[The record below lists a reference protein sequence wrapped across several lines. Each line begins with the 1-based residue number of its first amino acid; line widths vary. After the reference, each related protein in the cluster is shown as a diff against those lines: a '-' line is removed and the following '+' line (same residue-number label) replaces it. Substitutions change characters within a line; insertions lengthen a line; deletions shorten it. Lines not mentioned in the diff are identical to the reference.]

1 MGRPKIMKHLTVGTL
16 LLTCLLAGCE
26 VSVKPATPDG
36 SNDTSLTTGC
46 DPVVQVQAINTFEAK
61 MATLRAASKG
71 SLENRRPAEEGL
83 RIAREINP
91 YYPNGVDPELAAAIR
106 LVKEAEIKDF
116 EDLLLFHAGSNKV
129 PLLSDE
135 AAVGKACDDYNEVR
149 NRMVIKY
156 KIRVK

>member
-1 MGRPKIMKHLTVGTL
+1 MKRLAASML
-16 LLTCLLAGCE
+16 LLTCLLTGCE

-36 SNDTSLTTGC
+36 SKDTFVTTEC
-46 DPVVQVQAINTFEAK
+46 DPVVQIQAINTFEAK

-71 SLENRRPAEEGL
+71 SLDNRKPAEEGL

-91 YYPNGVDPELAAAIR
+91 YYPNGVDRELAAAIR
-106 LVKEAEIKDF
+106 RVKEAQITFF
-116 EDLLLFHAGSNKV
+116 EALLLFHAGSNQV

-135 AAVGKACDDYNEVR
+135 AAVGKACNDYNEVR